1 MRNLL
6 SYGKECHLRL
16 YLRLNGSSITNK
28 KKTERQME
36 KDRDRQETR
45 HAGFYSM
52 CVLGL
57 TWGQTIKEHLKRWQ
71 SSARKKKRG
80 GVCRCM
86 KSMCFLFLYMCMCA
100 HGNACVLSGCTIRSR
115 KVFLW
120 RVRNISA
127 FLHLRYSE
135 MLVKIDKRQQRRT
148 FHYKEEENRER
159 EREKEH
165 ERERETMWRTA
176 LKEFL
181 WGHNKGPSENTV
193 A

>member
-1 MRNLL
+1 
-6 SYGKECHLRL
+6 
-16 YLRLNGSSITNK
+16 
-28 KKTERQME
+28 
-36 KDRDRQETR
+36 
-45 HAGFYSM
+45 
-52 CVLGL
+52 
-57 TWGQTIKEHLKRWQ
+57 
-71 SSARKKKRG
+71 
-80 GVCRCM
+80 
-86 KSMCFLFLYMCMCA
+86 
-100 HGNACVLSGCTIRSR
+100 
-115 KVFLW
+115 
-120 RVRNISA
+120 
-127 FLHLRYSE
+127 